1 MVAGGVE
8 ERDVELVLGNPF
20 GEEVGGHVLVADVLE
35 NDLALGDALLERE
48 VAAEEVPRAGWAA
61 DAGADLL
68 VGEVRL
74 RLDSDAGYKSTD

>member
-1 MVAGGVE
+1 MLSLSFGIHLVRKSAGMCS
-8 ERDVELVLGNPF
+8 
-20 GEEVGGHVLVADVLE
+20 LVADVLE

-68 VGEVRL
+68 VGEVVGAEEGGPA
-74 RLDSDAGYKSTD
+74 DGEG